1 MNSQSKINK
10 NNILYTLTKRLEDC
24 KGFHRMCFTDL
35 GITEY
40 EVAEAIL
47 DYFFD
52 IPVSDSWYSEPGL
65 EHFFYACIYW
75 VATHWVLQTFKDKL
89 IKDIFLNSNTPY
101 FKVKDVTSAK
111 AKDNSFTLGDDK
123 YNYSDF
129 LLLLLKNTR
138 NILYIYPVT
147 STIINDRPIGN
158 YQFKKEFLK
167 WYLSGGEI
175 SKIKLYIRDV
185 DNKINYNTTIGDVGK
200 DLIQVINK
208 IV

>member
-1 MNSQSKINK
+1 MNNTSQINK
-10 NNILYTLTKRLEDC
+10 NDILYTLTKRLEDC
-24 KGFHRMCFTDL
+24 KGFHHMCFTDL
-35 GITEY
+35 EITEY

-47 DYFFD
+47 DYFSE
-52 IPVSDSWYSEPGL
+52 IIVSASWYSEPGL
-65 EHFFYACIYW
+65 EHYFYACIYW
-75 VATHWVLQTFKDKL
+75 VATHWVLQTFKEKL
-89 IKDIFLNSNTPY
+89 LKDMFDLNAPY

-111 AKDNSFTLGDDK
+111 AKDNSFTLGTDK
-123 YNYSDF
+123 YKYSDF

-158 YQFKKEFLK
+158 YHFKKEFLN
-167 WYLSGGEI
+167 WYLSGREI

-185 DNKINYNTTIGDVGK
+185 DNQINYNTTIGDVGK